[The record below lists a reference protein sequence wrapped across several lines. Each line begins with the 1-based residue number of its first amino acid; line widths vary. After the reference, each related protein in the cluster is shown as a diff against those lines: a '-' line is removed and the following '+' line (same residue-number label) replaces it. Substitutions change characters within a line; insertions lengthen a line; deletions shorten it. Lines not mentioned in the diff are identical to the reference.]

1 MIRFR
6 GLLFRV
12 QELNLILI
20 DFTAERT
27 YKNGQQSCKYIYC
40 TLINPDNPKQVLIE
54 CEDGNTYTHHDIK

>member
-6 GLLFRV
+6 GLFYRV

-20 DFTAERT
+20 DFTAER
-27 YKNGQQSCKYIYC
+27 KY
-40 TLINPDNPKQVLIE
+40 TNVNPDNPKQVLIE